1 MKRGSYSLILAVL
14 GFWSLTILPLHGHAQ
29 VSRSMQDC
37 REGSECTAADL
48 ARALFPQEQ
57 QMRGLGLKKDE
68 SSKPAGILKNESSK
82 PVVALKVLFET
93 NSNVILPQY
102 YSNLN
107 ELGKVL
113 TQPQYATYRVQIQ
126 GHTDNV
132 GSDRYNQMLSQ
143 KRAESVK
150 QYLLQHFPIKSNNLT
165 AAGYGKSDPIAPNE
179 TPEGRGKNRRVQ
191 VVNLGE

>member
-1 MKRGSYSLILAVL
+1 MKRGHYTLMLAVL
-14 GFWSLTILPLHGHAQ
+14 GLWSLAVLPLYGHAQ
-29 VSRSMQDC
+29 RGQIMQDC

-48 ARALFPQEQ
+48 AKALFPPQQ
-57 QMRGLGLKKDE
+57 QMRGLGPKKDE
-68 SSKPAGILKNESSK
+68 ASKPAA
-82 PVVALKVLFET
+82 VALKVLFET
-93 NSNVILPQY
+93 NSDVILPQY

-113 TQPQYATYRVQIQ
+113 AQPQYATYRIQIQ

-132 GSDRYNQMLSQ
+132 GSDRYNQTLSQ

-150 QYLLQHFPIKSNNLT
+150 HYLLQHFPIKPANLS
-165 AAGYGKSDPIAPNE
+165 AAGYGKNDPIAPNE
-179 TPEGRGKNRRVQ
+179 TPDGRSKNRRVQ

>member
-1 MKRGSYSLILAVL
+1 MKRGQYTLMLAGLCLWSLIV
-14 GFWSLTILPLHGHAQ
+14 LPLPGHAQ

-68 SSKPAGILKNESSK
+68 SSKPAGALKDESSR
-82 PVVALKVLFET
+82 PAVALKVLFET
-93 NSNVILPQY
+93 NSDVILSQY

-113 TQPQYATYRVQIQ
+113 SQPQYATYRIQIQ
-126 GHTDNV
+126 GHTDSV
-132 GSDRYNQMLSQ
+132 GSERYNRVLSQ

-150 QYLLQHFPIKSNNLT
+150 QYLLQHFSIKPTNLT

-179 TPEGRGKNRRVQ
+179 TPEGRSKNRRVQ

>member
-1 MKRGSYSLILAVL
+1 MKRGQYTLMLAVL
-14 GFWSLTILPLHGHAQ
+14 GLWSLTVLPLPGRAQ

-48 ARALFPQEQ
+48 ARALFPQPQ
-57 QMRGLGLKKDE
+57 QMRGLGPKKDE
-68 SSKPAGILKNESSK
+68 VSKPA
-82 PVVALKVLFET
+82 VALKVLFET
-93 NSNVILPQY
+93 NSGVILPQY

-113 TQPQYATYRVQIQ
+113 AQPQYATYRIQIQ
-126 GHTDNV
+126 GHTDSV

-150 QYLLQHFPIKSNNLT
+150 QYLLQRFPIKPANLT
-165 AAGYGKSDPIAPNE
+165 AAGYGESDPIAPNE
-179 TPEGRGKNRRVQ
+179 TPEGRSKNRRVQ